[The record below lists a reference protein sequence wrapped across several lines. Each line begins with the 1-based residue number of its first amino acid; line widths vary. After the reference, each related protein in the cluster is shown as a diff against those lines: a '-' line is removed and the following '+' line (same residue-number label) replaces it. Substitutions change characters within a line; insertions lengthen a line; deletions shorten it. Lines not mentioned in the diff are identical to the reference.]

1 MKIVILSGSPRPGG
15 NTDMLVEAFVRGA
28 SLHNDVE
35 VINVRERHIAPCLG
49 CNRCFDDAQHRCC
62 QRDDMAGVYESL
74 APADMLVIA
83 SPVYFYSLSAQL
95 KAVIDRLHNPLRDTF
110 SVRQMALLLV
120 GASSK
125 PDLFDSLLLQY
136 RKCLDFF
143 GLADAGCVLASGVK
157 AKGDIAGHHAINQAY
172 DLGASLR

>member
-1 MKIVILSGSPRPGG
+1 
-15 NTDMLVEAFVRGA
+15 MLVEAFVRGA
-28 SLHNDVE
+28 ELHNEVE
-35 VINVRERHIAPCLG
+35 VVKVRERHIAPCLG
-49 CNRCFDDAQHRCC
+49 CNRCFDDEAHRCC
-62 QRDDMAGVYESL
+62 QRDDMMRVYDSL
-74 APADMLVIA
+74 ASADMLVIA

-110 SVRQMALLLV
+110 SVRKLALLLV

-157 AKGDIAGHHAINQAY
+157 AKGDIAEHQAINQAY
-172 DLGASLR
+172 ELGARLR

>member
-15 NTDMLVEAFVRGA
+15 NTDMLVDAFVRGA
-28 SLHNDVE
+28 ELHNDVE

-49 CNRCFDDAQHRCC
+49 CNRCFDDEAHLCC
-62 QRDDMAGVYESL
+62 QRDDMMDVYDSL
-74 APADMLVIA
+74 ARADMLVIA

-95 KAVIDRLHNPLRDTF
+95 KAVIDRLHNPLRDGF
-110 SVRQMALLLV
+110 GLRQLALLLV

-157 AKGDIAGHHAINQAY
+157 AKGDIAEHQAINQAY
-172 DLGASLR
+172 ELGASLR